1 LAQCAGMDHTR
12 RPTRRDA
19 KHPNRS
25 SNKIRSIK
33 SGEPTDDSPLALLRA
48 QLERV
53 DAQRAAVESVLAEEK
68 EKRSAEAREL
78 GEMMARV
85 SLAEGRT
92 HAAQTTADD
101 LAAKLEEERRLASER
116 EARYALT
123 RTELESL
130 RAEARKTRTDAP
142 PRTLPTGVSA
152 GSGDAIDLRREL
164 EASRGEAKRM
174 KDSLEALQKRA
185 ASIGAGLKEMRE
197 LMLQSAALFD
207 ELEERELAISEI
219 RAKSLREART
229 LFLRAAGKGDGP
241 AVPPPLPGDKA
252 DKGIVEDLSEAAE
265 LLEEEVRA
273 SMRPRREPG

>member
-1 LAQCAGMDHTR
+1 MDHTR

-19 KHPNRS
+19 KSPNRS

-33 SGEPTDDSPLALLRA
+33 SGEPTDDSPLALLKA

-53 DAQRAAVESVLAEEK
+53 DAQRAAVETVLAEEK

-92 HAAQTTADD
+92 HAAQAAVDD
-101 LAAKLEEERRLASER
+101 LAAKLDEERRLASER

-130 RAEARKTRTDAP
+130 RAEARRTRTDAP
-142 PRTLPTGVSA
+142 PRTLPTGTSA
-152 GSGDAIDLRREL
+152 STGDAIDLRREL
-164 EASRGEAKRM
+164 EASRAEARRM

-207 ELEERELAISEI
+207 ELEERELAIGEI

-229 LFLRAAGKGDGP
+229 LFLRAAGKGDGA
-241 AVPPPLPGDKA
+241 AVPPPLPGDKGDKG

-273 SMRPRREPG
+273 SMRPRRDPD